1 MGRRSPAT
9 AVRRS
14 SGCSSNSPTARAS
27 CSSAQSVSTLA
38 SSTRAPWSRT
48 RGLRARR
55 RSGSGSATAR
65 RCSATEKDREWRSMS
80 RSTGRDT
87 GATSLGRP
95 GGRGAVMAVG
105 MKEPAELAR
114 RVEENPQ
121 LPAAGCE
128 RVSGYGVM
136 GLLFR
141 SEHVLGLRRWTA
153 SSVGEGFTSIWHR
166 NTARRWTFYE
176 SLRSEIACTRY
187 FGAEVEQVRVGPIA
201 LDWQDRR
208 RLPIY
213 TADGAGGRTIEIG
226 SNRRPLLTMRCS
238 WQLRTHGSGFGLVP
252 RLSA

>member
-1 MGRRSPAT
+1 
-9 AVRRS
+9 
-14 SGCSSNSPTARAS
+14 
-27 CSSAQSVSTLA
+27 
-38 SSTRAPWSRT
+38 
-48 RGLRARR
+48 
-55 RSGSGSATAR
+55 
-65 RCSATEKDREWRSMS
+65 
-80 RSTGRDT
+80 
-87 GATSLGRP
+87 
-95 GGRGAVMAVG
+95 MAVG

-166 NTARRWTFYE
+166 NPAGRWTFYE

-208 RLPIY
+208 RLHIY
-213 TADGAGGRTIEIG
+213 TADGAVDWTIEIG

-238 WQLRTHGSGFGLVP
+238 WQLRNTRQWFWPGSAAFRAVP
-252 RLSA
+252 FATGCDRCSINAPYRCARGGQTRRWCGVKTSSVAVRALRDLQVCPGRRASARGPRRWRLTGGRSGDGGGTTPRRRPSP

>member
-1 MGRRSPAT
+1 
-9 AVRRS
+9 
-14 SGCSSNSPTARAS
+14 
-27 CSSAQSVSTLA
+27 
-38 SSTRAPWSRT
+38 
-48 RGLRARR
+48 
-55 RSGSGSATAR
+55 
-65 RCSATEKDREWRSMS
+65 
-80 RSTGRDT
+80 
-87 GATSLGRP
+87 
-95 GGRGAVMAVG
+95 MAVG

-114 RVEENPQ
+114 RVVENPR

-208 RLPIY
+208 RLHIY
-213 TADGAGGRTIEIG
+213 TADGAVDWTIEIG

-252 RLSA
+252 RLSALSLLPPIATGCDRCSINAPYRCARGGRRAAGAASRPRRSRSGHCAISRCVLVGERRLAGPVVGG